1 MYRTNIMRRIDHA
14 IRSLVLLLQ
23 ATLAL
28 SAVAGCDDTKTVER
42 ADGETPERR
51 ESSSDSPDEKA
62 GSDENSGAGDE
73 ESDGDKNRSVRL
85 SSEAQERIEI
95 RVEQVRKGRMSAAI
109 DAPAKIQHD
118 LDRISH
124 VSPLVEGEVTDV
136 RVSLGDRVEAGE
148 VLARMRSATLGE
160 ARAALAETR
169 ASLEVAETNF
179 DRNQK
184 LRKRE
189 IASERA
195 LLEAKGELEKARAR
209 HAAERARLQSLGVS
223 GGEGPS
229 YPLRSGIDGRVVER
243 NVSRGETKRPGDE
256 VFVIGDRSEVW
267 VVGDVYES
275 DIHRVESGMTAV
287 VTVEAHP
294 GTSWEGTVD
303 WIGEELD
310 EKSHVLPVRVVLENA
325 DGLLRPG
332 MYGELQLMPETIDDP
347 LPVVPV
353 GAIQRIGKREVI
365 FVPDEKPGSYRLH
378 EVETGAEKGGL
389 VDIRSGL
396 EEADEVVTEGSFALK
411 TALRAQ

>member
-1 MYRTNIMRRIDHA
+1 MRRIDHR
-14 IRSLVLLLQ
+14 IRLLALLLQ

-28 SAVAGCDDTKTVER
+28 SAVAGCDDSKTVER

-51 ESSSDSPDEKA
+51 ESSSDEK
-62 GSDENSGAGDE
+62 SGAGDE
-73 ESDGDKNRSVRL
+73 EADGDKNRSVRL
-85 SSEAQERIEI
+85 STEAQERIEV
-95 RVEQVRKGRMSAAI
+95 RVEQVRKGRMSAAV
-109 DAPAKIQHD
+109 DAPAEIRHD
-118 LDRISH
+118 HDRISH

-136 RVSLGDRVEAGE
+136 RVSLGDRVEAGD
-148 VLARMRSATLGE
+148 VLARMRSATLGD
-160 ARAALAETR
+160 ARAALAETQ
-169 ASLEVAETNF
+169 ASLEVAEANF
-179 DRNQK
+179 ERNQK
-184 LRKRE
+184 LRKRG

-195 LLEAKGELEKARAR
+195 FLEAKGAHKKARAR
-209 HAAERARLQSLGVS
+209 HAAARARLQSLGVS
-223 GGEGPS
+223 GGEGPN

-275 DIHRVESGMTAV
+275 DIHRVEKGMAAV

-310 EKSHVLPVRVVLENA
+310 EESRVLPVRVVLENA
-325 DGLLRPG
+325 DGRLRPG

-347 LPVVPV
+347 VPVVPV
-353 GAIQRIGKREVI
+353 GAIQRIGKREVV
-365 FVPDEKPGSYRLH
+365 FVPGDKPGSYRLQ
-378 EVETGAEKGGL
+378 EVETGAEKSGL

-396 EEADEVVTEGSFALK
+396 EGADEVVTEGSFALK
-411 TALRAQ
+411 TALRAK